1 MKPIVGI
8 GTETKY
14 GKVVKINR
22 DGVTVD
28 RQGVKEVVSFQ
39 RVEKSLKKVGG

>member
-8 GTETKY
+8 GTETKF
-14 GKVVKINR
+14 GRVVKISR
-22 DGVTVD
+22 DGVTVE

-39 RVEKSLKKVGG
+39 RIEKSLKKVGG